1 MVKAKRPK
9 GPVPVISMGC
19 SQPADWVE
27 LFRSS
32 ASLEGLTFSEWVA
45 LACLDRAA
53 WMSGKTAEE
62 LASGLSIRAT
72 RGRPRKE
79 AESC

>member
-1 MVKAKRPK
+1 MVKSKEPK
-9 GPVPVISMGC
+9 GPMAVINMGT

-72 RGRPRKE
+72 RGRRRKE
-79 AESC
+79 AEPC